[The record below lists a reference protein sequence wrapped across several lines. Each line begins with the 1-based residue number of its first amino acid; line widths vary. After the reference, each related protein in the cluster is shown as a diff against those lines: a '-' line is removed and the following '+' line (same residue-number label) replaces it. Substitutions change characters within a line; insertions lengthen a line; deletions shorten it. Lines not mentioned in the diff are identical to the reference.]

1 MSGDIFSVGG
11 GGGGQEKGGGGIMAA
26 KSDLG
31 KATRFKSGAKAAENG
46 RKGGKN
52 RANQAGAQ
60 NAARELLALLSDQ
73 DTQKRISVALV
84 NEAIEGNNAGSVT
97 KAFETIRDTIGEKP
111 VDKIMVSDV
120 EPGVIAEIERMV
132 NDDTPA
138 SS

>member
-1 MSGDIFSVGG
+1 
-11 GGGGQEKGGGGIMAA
+11 MAA

-46 RKGGKN
+46 RKGGKKSGESK
-52 RANQAGAQ
+52 RA
-60 NAARELLALLSDQ
+60 RKTLREELLALLSDQ